1 MVVNMGETY
10 KFSWKSRKLY
20 VDIMASFFFIIFGTT
35 IATTWYTYESNSE
48 SLINVSEEL
57 LTHISKF
64 SVDKVISYLN
74 QAQLITHLGADIV
87 KEKSPISNTNQP
99 LIAFM
104 EGILRSYPYLSSIY
118 IGTEDGKFL
127 QVQRLDKGSTYR
139 TDPSRRLPGGSVAS
153 IRYINRDN
161 GEVSEVWEYQ
171 DSEGKI
177 LDRES
182 IPKVMYNHMIRDWY
196 VGVSQSRLP
205 QWSDV
210 YVFSST
216 KKPGITTGYPLLNA
230 DGNFVGVIAVDIE
243 MGSLS
248 EFLNE
253 TRISKDYAAFI
264 MTEKEEV
271 IASTD
276 KSQMIK
282 VEGDKIRAININ
294 ELDDKRIVLGYQKFR
309 NDEKDN
315 FTFEKDGIEY
325 ISSFSFFKGFEKKWS
340 IGLIVPIDTFVG
352 SIKDTQ
358 RKILLITFLIFLIS
372 VALIGFI
379 SRRIARPI
387 VLLSEEATRIKN
399 FELESNDEV
408 NTDIYELQ
416 LLSNS
421 ISSMR
426 MSMRAFSKF
435 IPKVLVAKLLRT
447 NQTVK
452 IGGKLRRITLLFS
465 DIVNFTSVSEHYPPE
480 KLVIH
485 LSEYFEEVTQ
495 IIMKANG
502 TIDKY
507 IGDAVM
513 AFWGAPIAD
522 KDQALNACR
531 AALSLQH
538 RLGNLNRQW
547 AIEGKPIL
555 ETRIGIHTGDVIVG
569 NMGSSDRMNYTALG
583 DTVNLAARLEGTNK
597 MYHTHIIISEEV
609 LQEVQDHCLVRP
621 VDLVA
626 VKGKAKGVKIYELV
640 GIFQDDPALLPSE
653 MQVNYCKLFTKA
665 FQLYLER
672 RWDAAISL
680 LEDVKSH
687 YGEDYTTM
695 LYLERCKNFKENP
708 PPEDWDGVVH
718 LTEK

>member
-1 MVVNMGETY
+1 MGNY

-20 VDIMASFFFIIFGTT
+20 VDILASFFFIAFGTT
-35 IATTWYTYESNSE
+35 IATTWYTYHSNSD
-48 SLINVSEEL
+48 SMVHISEDL
-57 LTHISKF
+57 LTQVSKF

-74 QAQLITHLGADIV
+74 QAQLITHLGADLV
-87 KEKSPISNTNQP
+87 KEKSPISNENQP
-99 LIAFM
+99 LVAFM

-127 QVQRLDKGSTYR
+127 QVKSLDASSTYR
-139 TDPSRRLPGGSVAS
+139 TDPSRALPGGSALS
-153 IRYINRDN
+153 IRYIDRVN
-161 GEVSEVWEYQ
+161 GEASETWQYQ
-171 DSEGKI
+171 DVEGKI
-177 LDRES
+177 LDQER

-196 VGVSQSRLP
+196 VSVSQSRAH

-216 KKPGITTGYPLLNA
+216 KKPGVTIGYPLLNA
-230 DGNFVGVIAVDIE
+230 HGDFVGVIGIDIE
-243 MGSLS
+243 MGSIS
-248 EFLNE
+248 EFLNQG
-253 TRISKDYAAFI
+253 RMSKDYVAFI

-276 KSQMIK
+276 KTQTVK
-282 VEGDKIRAININ
+282 VEGDKVRAINLN
-294 ELDDKRIVLGYQKFR
+294 ELTDKRVILGYQKFR
-309 NDEKDN
+309 NDQKDN

-325 ISSFSFFKGFEKKWS
+325 ISSFSFFPKTFEKKWS
-340 IGLIVPIDTFVG
+340 IGIIVPIDTFVG

-358 RKILLITFLIFLIS
+358 RNILFITFIIFLIS
-372 VALIGFI
+372 VSLIGFI
-379 SRRIARPI
+379 ARRIARPI
-387 VLLSEEATRIKN
+387 MMLSEEATRIKN

-416 LLSNS
+416 LLNNS

-435 IPKVLVAKLLRT
+435 IPKVLVAKLLKT

-452 IGGKLRRITLLFS
+452 IGGKLRRVTLLFS
-465 DIVNFTSVSEHYPPE
+465 DVVNFTTVSENYPPE
-480 KLVIH
+480 KLVLH

-513 AFWGAPIAD
+513 AFWGAPIVD

-538 RLGNLNRQW
+538 RLTNLNRQW

-555 ETRIGIHTGDVIVG
+555 ATRIGIHTGDVIVG

-597 MYHTHIIISEEV
+597 MYHTSVMISEEV

-621 VDLVA
+621 VDFVA
-626 VKGKAKGVKIYELV
+626 VKGKNKGVKIYELV
-640 GIFQDDPALLPSE
+640 GIFQDDPALLPTE
-653 MQVNYCKLFTKA
+653 QQVNYCKLFTKA
-665 FQLYLER
+665 FQLYTER
-672 RWDAAISL
+672 RWDAAISF
-680 LEDVKSH
+680 LEDIRSH
-687 YGEDYTTM
+687 YGDDFTTAM
-695 LYLERCKNFKENP
+695 YLERCNQFKENP
-708 PPEDWDGVVH
+708 PPEDWDGVMH

>member
-1 MVVNMGETY
+1 MEDY
-10 KFSWKSRKLY
+10 RFSWKSRKLY
-20 VDIMASFFFIIFGTT
+20 VDILASFFFITFGTT
-35 IATTWYTYESNSE
+35 LATTWYTYQSNSE
-48 SLINVSEEL
+48 SLIHVSDEL
-57 LTHISKF
+57 LTRVSKF

-74 QAQLITHLGADIV
+74 QAQLITHLGADIT
-87 KEKSPISNTNQP
+87 KDKSPISNQNKP

-127 QVQRLDKGSTYR
+127 QVKSLDSTSTYR
-139 TDPSRRLPGGSVAS
+139 TDPSRTLPGGSVAS
-153 IRYINRDN
+153 IRFIDREN
-161 GEVSEVWEYQ
+161 GDVSEIWEYQ
-171 DSEGKI
+171 DADGKI
-177 LDRES
+177 LDQES
-182 IPKVMYNHMIRDWY
+182 IPKVMYNHLIRDWY
-196 VGVSQSRLP
+196 VSVSQSRTP

-210 YVFSST
+210 YVFNST
-216 KKPGITTGYPLLNA
+216 KKPGITTGYPLINSQ
-230 DGNFVGVIAVDIE
+230 GSFVGVIAVDIE
-243 MGSLS
+243 MGSIS
-248 EFLNE
+248 AFLNE
-253 TRISKDYAAFI
+253 TRISPDYSAFI

-276 KSQMIK
+276 KNQMVK
-282 VEGDKIRAININ
+282 AEGEKIRAINLN
-294 ELDDKRIVLGYQKFR
+294 ELSDKRVVLGYQKFR
-309 NDEKDN
+309 NLDQNN

-325 ISSFSFFKGFEKKWS
+325 MSSFSYFPKTFEKKWS
-340 IGLIVPIDTFVG
+340 IGLIVPIDTFIG
-352 SIKDTQ
+352 SIKQTQ
-358 RKILLITFLIFLIS
+358 HKILLISFLIFLIS
-372 VALIGFI
+372 VGLIGFLA
-379 SRRIARPI
+379 RRIARPI

-399 FELESNDEV
+399 FELDNNNEV

-416 LLSNS
+416 LLNNS

-435 IPKVLVAKLLRT
+435 IPKVLVAKLLKT

-452 IGGKLRRITLLFS
+452 IGGKLRRVTLLFS
-465 DIVNFTSVSEHYPPE
+465 DVVNFTTVSENYPPE
-480 KLVIH
+480 KLVVH

-538 RLGNLNRQW
+538 RLADLNRKW
-547 AIEGKPIL
+547 AVEGKPIL

-597 MYHTHIIISEEV
+597 MYHTNIIISEEV
-609 LQEVQDHCLVRP
+609 LSEVHDHCLVRP
-621 VDLVA
+621 IDLVA
-626 VKGKAKGVKIYELV
+626 VKGKSKGVKIFELV
-640 GIFQDDPALLPSE
+640 GLFHDDPALLPTES
-653 MQVNYCKLFTKA
+653 QANYCKLFTKA

-672 RWDAAISL
+672 RWEAAINL
-680 LEDVKSH
+680 LEDIRSH
-687 YGEDYTTM
+687 YGDDYTTS
-695 LYLERCKNFKENP
+695 LYLDRCRTFKDNP
-708 PPEDWDGVVH
+708 PPEDWDGIVH
-718 LTEK
+718 LKEK

>member
-1 MVVNMGETY
+1 MGEY

-20 VDIMASFFFIIFGTT
+20 VDILASFFFITFGTT
-35 IATTWYTYESNSE
+35 LATTWYTYQSNSE
-48 SLINVSEEL
+48 SLIRVSEDL
-57 LTHISKF
+57 LTHVSKF

-74 QAQLITHLGADIV
+74 QAQLITHLGANIV
-87 KEKSPISNTNQP
+87 KEKSPISNENQP
-99 LIAFM
+99 LLAFM

-127 QVQRLDKGSTYR
+127 QVKSLDGSSTYR
-139 TDPSRRLPGGSVAS
+139 TDPSRTLPGGGVAS
-153 IRYINRDN
+153 IRFINREN
-161 GEVSEVWEYQ
+161 ENASEIWEYQ
-171 DSEGKI
+171 DADGKI
-177 LDRES
+177 LDHES
-182 IPKVMYNHMIRDWY
+182 IPKVMYNHRIRDWY
-196 VGVSQSRLP
+196 VSVSQSRSP

-216 KKPGITTGYPLLNA
+216 KKPGITTGHPLF
-230 DGNFVGVIAVDIE
+230 DSKGTFVGVIAVDIE
-243 MGSLS
+243 MGAIS

-253 TRISKDYAAFI
+253 TRISKEYGAFI

-271 IASTD
+271 IASTNKD
-276 KSQMIK
+276 QMVK
-282 VEGDKIRAININ
+282 VEGEKVRAININ
-294 ELDDKRIVLGYQKFR
+294 ELADKRFILGYQKFR
-309 NDEKDN
+309 NDQKDN
-315 FTFEKDGIEY
+315 FTFEKDGVEY
-325 ISSFSFFKGFEKKWS
+325 ISSFSFFPKTFEKKWS
-340 IGLIVPIDTFVG
+340 IGLIVPLDTFIG
-352 SIKDTQ
+352 GIKVTQ
-358 RKILLITFLIFLIS
+358 RKILLITFLIFLTS

-379 SRRIARPI
+379 ARRIARPI
-387 VLLSEEATRIKN
+387 ISLSEEATRIKN
-399 FELESNDEV
+399 FELDNNEEV
-408 NTDIYELQ
+408 KTDIYELQ
-416 LLSNS
+416 LLNNS

-452 IGGKLRRITLLFS
+452 IGGKLRRVTLLFS
-465 DIVNFTSVSEHYPPE
+465 DVVNFTTVSENYPPE
-480 KLVIH
+480 KLVLH
-485 LSEYFEEVTQ
+485 LSEYFEEITQ
-495 IIMKANG
+495 IIMKVNG

-513 AFWGAPIAD
+513 AFWGAPIVD

-531 AALSLQH
+531 AALSLQN
-538 RLGNLNRQW
+538 RLGHLNRRW
-547 AIEGKPIL
+547 AIEGRPVL

-609 LQEVQDHCLVRP
+609 LLEVQEHCLVRP
-621 VDLVA
+621 IDLVA
-626 VKGKAKGVKIYELV
+626 VKGKTKGVKIYELI
-640 GIFQDDPALLPSE
+640 GIFHDDPALLPSE

-680 LEDVKSH
+680 LEDIKKH
-687 YGEDYTTM
+687 FGDDYTTA
-695 LYLERCKNFKENP
+695 LYLERCTNFKENP
-708 PPEDWDGVVH
+708 PPEDWDGIVH

>member
-1 MVVNMGETY
+1 MENY
-10 KFSWKSRKLY
+10 RFSWKSRKLY
-20 VDIMASFFFIIFGTT
+20 VDILASFFFITFGTT
-35 IATTWYTYESNSE
+35 IATTWYTYHSNSE
-48 SLINVSEEL
+48 SMIQVSEDL
-57 LTHISKF
+57 LTHVSKF
-64 SVDKVISYLN
+64 SVAKVISYLN
-74 QAQLITHLGADIV
+74 QAQLITHLGADLV
-87 KEKSPISNTNQP
+87 KDKSPISNENQP
-99 LIAFM
+99 LVAFM

-127 QVQRLDKGSTYR
+127 QLKSLDSTSTYR
-139 TDPSRRLPGGSVAS
+139 TDPSRSLPGGSTTS
-153 IRYINRDN
+153 IRFINREGDK
-161 GEVSEVWEYQ
+161 VSEVWEYQ
-171 DSEGKI
+171 DAEGKI
-177 LDRES
+177 LDQES
-182 IPKVMYNHMIRDWY
+182 IPKVMYNHLIRDWY
-196 VGVSQSRLP
+196 VSVSQSRVS

-216 KKPGITTGYPLLNA
+216 KKPGITTGYPLINA
-230 DGNFVGVIAVDIE
+230 QGTFVGVIGVDIE
-243 MGSLS
+243 MGAIS

-264 MTEKEEV
+264 LTEKEEV

-276 KSQMIK
+276 KSQMVKAEGEK
-282 VEGDKIRAININ
+282 VRAINLN
-294 ELDDKRIVLGYQKFR
+294 ELSDKRVILGYQKFR
-309 NDEKDN
+309 NDQKDN

-325 ISSFSFFKGFEKKWS
+325 MSSFSFFPKTFEKKWS
-340 IGLIVPIDTFVG
+340 IGLLVPIDTFVG

-358 RKILLITFLIFLIS
+358 RKILFITFLIFLIS
-372 VALIGFI
+372 IGLIGFI
-379 SRRIARPI
+379 ARRIARPI
-387 VLLSEEATRIKN
+387 ILLSEEATRIKS
-399 FELESNDEV
+399 FELDSNEEV
-408 NTDIYELQ
+408 KTDIYELQ
-416 LLSNS
+416 LLNNS

-452 IGGKLRRITLLFS
+452 IGGKLRRVTLLFS
-465 DIVNFTSVSEHYPPE
+465 DVVNFTTVSENYPAE
-480 KLVIH
+480 KLVLH

-513 AFWGAPIAD
+513 AFWGAPIVD

-538 RLGNLNRQW
+538 RLSSLNRQW
-547 AIEGKPIL
+547 AIEGKPVL

-597 MYHTHIIISEEV
+597 MYRTHIIISEEV
-609 LQEVQDHCLVRP
+609 LQEVQENCLVRP

-626 VKGKAKGVKIYELV
+626 VKGKSKAVKIYELV

-653 MQVNYCKLFTKA
+653 MQVNYCHLFTKA
-665 FQLYLER
+665 FQLYMER

-680 LEDVKSH
+680 LEDIKAH
-687 YGEDYTTM
+687 YGDDFAATM
-695 LYLERCKNFKENP
+695 YLERCNNFKENP
-708 PPEDWDGVVH
+708 PPEDWDGVIH

>member
-1 MVVNMGETY
+1 MEKENY

-20 VDIMASFFFIIFGTT
+20 VDIMASFFFIAFGTT
-35 IATTWYTYESNSE
+35 LVTSWYTYQSNSE
-48 SLINVSEEL
+48 SMIEVSENL
-57 LTHISKF
+57 LTHVSHF
-64 SVDKVISYLN
+64 SVQKVISYLN
-74 QAQLITHLGADIV
+74 QAQLITHLGANLV
-87 KEKSPISNTNQP
+87 KENSPISNQNQP

-127 QVQRLDKGSTYR
+127 QVKSLDSSSTYR
-139 TDPSRRLPGGSVAS
+139 TDPSRPLPGGSIAS
-153 IRYINRDN
+153 IRYINRE
-161 GEVSEVWEYQ
+161 GGKVSEVWEYQ
-171 DSEGKI
+171 DAEGKI
-177 LDRES
+177 LDQES

-196 VGVSQSRLP
+196 VSVSQTRMP

-216 KKPGITTGYPLLNA
+216 KKPGITTGYPLTNA
-230 DGNFVGVIAVDIE
+230 EGVFFGVIAVDIE
-243 MGSLS
+243 MGAIS

-253 TRISKDYAAFI
+253 TRISKGYAAFI
-264 MTEKEEV
+264 LTEKEEV

-276 KSQMIK
+276 KSQMVK
-282 VEGDKIRAININ
+282 VEGEKVRAINLN
-294 ELDDKRIVLGYQKFR
+294 ELSDKRVIAGYQKFR
-309 NDEKDN
+309 NDQTDN
-315 FTFEKDGIEY
+315 FTFEKDGVEY
-325 ISSFSFFKGFEKKWS
+325 ISSFSFFPKEFTKKWS

-352 SIKDTQ
+352 SIKETQ
-358 RKILLITFLIFLIS
+358 RKIMLITFLIFLTS
-372 VALIGFI
+372 VTLIGFI

-387 VLLSEEATRIKN
+387 IQLSEEATRIKN
-399 FELESNDEV
+399 FELESNEEID
-408 NTDIYELQ
+408 TDIYELQ
-416 LLSNS
+416 LLNNS

-435 IPKVLVAKLLRT
+435 IPKVLVAKLLKT

-452 IGGKLRRITLLFS
+452 IGGKLRRVTLLFS
-465 DIVNFTSVSEHYPPE
+465 DVVNFTTVSENYPPE
-480 KLVIH
+480 KLVVH

-513 AFWGAPIAD
+513 AFWGAPIVD

-531 AALSLQH
+531 AALTLQQ
-538 RLGNLNRQW
+538 RLSHLNRQW

-609 LQEVQDHCLVRP
+609 YLEVKDRCLVRP

-626 VKGKAKGVKIYELV
+626 VKGKVKPVRIYELV
-640 GIFQDDPALLPSE
+640 GIFQDDPVLLPSE
-653 MQVNYCKLFTKA
+653 MQVNYCNLFSKA
-665 FQLYLER
+665 FQLYTER

-680 LEDVKSH
+680 LEDIKSH
-687 YGEDYTTM
+687 YGEDYTVA
-695 LYLERCKNFKENP
+695 LYLERCINFKENP
-708 PPEDWDGVVH
+708 PPEDWDGVMH

>member
-1 MVVNMGETY
+1 MEDY

-20 VDIMASFFFIIFGTT
+20 VDILASFFFITFGTT
-35 IATTWYTYESNSE
+35 LATTWYTYQSNSE
-48 SLINVSEEL
+48 SLIHVSEDL
-57 LTHISKF
+57 LTHVSKF

-74 QAQLITHLGADIV
+74 QAQLITHLGANIV
-87 KEKSPISNTNQP
+87 KEKSPISNENQP

-104 EGILRSYPYLSSIY
+104 EGILRAYPYLSSIY

-127 QVQRLDKGSTYR
+127 QVQSLDTASTYR
-139 TDPSRRLPGGSVAS
+139 TDPSRMLPGGSVAS
-153 IRYINRDN
+153 IRFINREN
-161 GEVSEVWEYQ
+161 ENASEIWEYQ
-171 DSEGKI
+171 NAGGRI
-177 LDRES
+177 LDHES
-182 IPKVMYNHMIRDWY
+182 IPKVMYNHRIRDWY
-196 VGVSQSRLP
+196 VGVSQSRSS

-216 KKPGITTGYPLLNA
+216 KKPGITTGYPLVDSKGA
-230 DGNFVGVIAVDIE
+230 FIGVIAVDIE
-243 MGSLS
+243 MGAIS

-264 MTEKEEV
+264 LTENEAV

-276 KSQMIK
+276 KSQMVK
-282 VEGDKIRAININ
+282 AEGDKVRAINLN
-294 ELDDKRIVLGYQKFR
+294 ELNDKRVILGYQKFR
-309 NDEKDN
+309 NEQKDN
-315 FTFEKDGIEY
+315 FTFEKDGVEY
-325 ISSFSFFKGFEKKWS
+325 ISSFSFFPKSFAKKWS
-340 IGLIVPIDTFVG
+340 IGLIVPLDTFIG

-358 RKILLITFLIFLIS
+358 RKILFITFLIFLTSI
-372 VALIGFI
+372 ALIGFI
-379 SRRIARPI
+379 ARRIARPI
-387 VLLSEEATRIKN
+387 ISLSEEATRIKN
-399 FELESNDEV
+399 FELDNNNEV

-416 LLSNS
+416 LLNNS

-447 NQTVK
+447 NQSVK
-452 IGGKLRRITLLFS
+452 IGGKLRRVTLLFS
-465 DIVNFTSVSEHYPPE
+465 DVVNFTTVSETYPPE
-480 KLVIH
+480 KLVLH
-485 LSEYFEEVTQ
+485 LSDYFEEVTQ
-495 IIMKANG
+495 IIMKENG

-531 AALSLQH
+531 AALSLQS
-538 RLGNLNRQW
+538 RLGHLNRQW
-547 AIEGKPIL
+547 AIEDKPVL

-609 LQEVQDHCLVRP
+609 LLEVGNHCLVRP
-621 VDLVA
+621 IDLVA
-626 VKGKAKGVKIYELV
+626 VKGKTKAVKIYELV
-640 GIFQDDPALLPSE
+640 GLFHDDPTLLPSE
-653 MQVNYCKLFTKA
+653 MQVNYCKLFSKA
-665 FQLYLER
+665 FQLYTER

-680 LEDVKSH
+680 LEDIKGH
-687 YGEDYTTM
+687 YGEDYTTT
-695 LYLERCKNFKENP
+695 LYLDRCNNFKENP

>member
-1 MVVNMGETY
+1 MAGMGDY

-20 VDIMASFFFIIFGTT
+20 VDIMASFFFITFGTT
-35 IATTWYTYESNSE
+35 LATTWYTYNSNSE
-48 SLINVSEEL
+48 SLLSVSKEL
-57 LTHISKF
+57 LTRVSKF

-87 KEKSPISNTNQP
+87 KDQSPISNDNKS
-99 LIAFM
+99 LLAFM

-127 QVQRLDKGSTYR
+127 QVKSLDATSTYR
-139 TDPSRRLPGGSVAS
+139 TDPSRILPGGSVAS

-161 GEVSEVWEYQ
+161 GVLSEMWEYQ
-171 DSEGKI
+171 DADGKI
-177 LDRES
+177 LDHEA
-182 IPKVMYNHMIRDWY
+182 IPKVMYNHLIRDWY
-196 VGVSQSRLP
+196 VSVSQSRTA

-210 YVFSST
+210 YVFNST
-216 KKPGITTGYPLLNA
+216 KKPGITTGYPLINVQ
-230 DGNFVGVIAVDIE
+230 GVFVGVIAVDIE
-243 MGSLS
+243 MGAIS

-253 TRISKDYAAFI
+253 TRISNDYAAFI

-276 KSQMIK
+276 KNQTVK
-282 VEGDKIRAININ
+282 VEGEKVRALNLN
-294 ELDDKRIVLGYQKFR
+294 ELNDKRVIMGYQKFR
-309 NDEKDN
+309 NLEIDN

-325 ISSFSFFKGFEKKWS
+325 VSSYSYFPKTFEKKWS
-340 IGLIVPIDTFVG
+340 IGLIVPIDTFIG
-352 SIKDTQ
+352 GIKVTQ
-358 RKILLITFLIFLIS
+358 RKILLITFLIFFIS
-372 VALIGFI
+372 VGLIGFI

-399 FELESNDEV
+399 FELSNNKEV
-408 NTDIYELQ
+408 ETDIYELQ
-416 LLSNS
+416 LLNNS

-426 MSMRAFSKF
+426 LSMRAFSKF
-435 IPKVLVAKLLRT
+435 IPKVLVAKLLKT
-447 NQTVK
+447 NQAVK
-452 IGGKLRRITLLFS
+452 IGGKLKQVTLLFS
-465 DIVNFTSVSEHYPPE
+465 DVVNFTSVSENYPPE
-480 KLVIH
+480 KLVVH
-485 LSEYFEEVTQ
+485 LSEYFEEITQ

-531 AALSLQH
+531 SALSLQY
-538 RLGNLNRQW
+538 RLGNLNRRW
-547 AIEGKPIL
+547 ANEDKPIL
-555 ETRIGIHTGDVIVG
+555 ETRIGIHTGEVIVG

-609 LQEVQDHCLVRP
+609 LQEIHDRCLVRP
-621 VDLVA
+621 VDLVT
-626 VKGKAKGVKIYELV
+626 VKGKLKPVKIYELV
-640 GIFQDDPALLPSE
+640 GIFHDDPALLPTD
-653 MQVNYCKLFTKA
+653 MQVNYCKMFAKA
-665 FQLYLER
+665 FQLYTER
-672 RWDAAISL
+672 RWDAAITM
-680 LEDVKSH
+680 LEDIKGH
-687 YGEDYTTM
+687 YGDDYTTM
-695 LYLERCKNFKENP
+695 IYLERCHNFKNNP
-708 PPEDWDGVVH
+708 PAEDWDGVVH

>member
-1 MVVNMGETY
+1 MESY
-10 KFSWKSRKLY
+10 RFSWKSRKLY
-20 VDIMASFFFIIFGTT
+20 VDILASFFFIAFGTT
-35 IATTWYTYESNSE
+35 LATTWYTYQSNSE
-48 SLINVSEEL
+48 SMIQVSEDL
-57 LTHISKF
+57 LTHVSKF
-64 SVDKVISYLN
+64 SVAKVISHLN
-74 QAQLITHLGADIV
+74 QAQLITHLGANLV
-87 KEKSPISNTNQP
+87 KDNSPITNKNQP
-99 LIAFM
+99 LISFM

-127 QVQRLDKGSTYR
+127 QVKSLDSSSTYR
-139 TDPSRRLPGGSVAS
+139 TDPSRPLPGGSAAS
-153 IRYINRDN
+153 VRFINR
-161 GEVSEVWEYQ
+161 EREKISEIWEYE
-171 DSEGKI
+171 DAEGKI
-177 LDRES
+177 LDQENV
-182 IPKVMYNHMIRDWY
+182 PKVMYNHLIRDWY
-196 VGVSQSRLP
+196 VSVSQSRAP

-216 KKPGITTGYPLLNA
+216 KKPGITTGYPLINSQ
-230 DGNFVGVIAVDIE
+230 GNFIGVIAIDIE
-243 MGSLS
+243 MGAIS

-282 VEGDKIRAININ
+282 VEGEKIRAINLN
-294 ELDDKRIVLGYQKFR
+294 ELSDKRIILGYQKFR
-309 NDEKDN
+309 NDQKDN

-325 ISSFSFFKGFEKKWS
+325 ISSFSFFPKTFEKKWS
-340 IGLIVPIDTFVG
+340 IGLIAPIDTFVG
-352 SIKDTQ
+352 SIKETQ
-358 RKILLITFLIFLIS
+358 QKILLITFLIFIIS
-372 VALIGFI
+372 IALIGFI
-379 SRRIARPI
+379 ARRIARPI
-387 VLLSEEATRIKN
+387 ILLSEEATRIKN
-399 FELESNDEV
+399 FVLDSNEEIH
-408 NTDIYELQ
+408 TDIYELQ
-416 LLSNS
+416 LLNNS

-435 IPKVLVAKLLRT
+435 IPKVLVAKLLKT

-452 IGGKLRRITLLFS
+452 IGGKLRRVTLLFS
-465 DIVNFTSVSEHYPPE
+465 DIVNFTAVSENYPPE
-480 KLVIH
+480 KLVLH

-513 AFWGAPIAD
+513 AFWGAPILD
-522 KDQALNACR
+522 KTQALNACR
-531 AALSLQH
+531 AALSLQL
-538 RLGNLNRQW
+538 RLASLNRQW

-597 MYHTHIIISEEV
+597 IYHTHIIISEEV
-609 LQEVQDHCLVRP
+609 LQEVQDRCLVRP
-621 VDLVA
+621 VDFVA
-626 VKGKAKGVKIYELV
+626 VKGKTKAVKIYELV

-653 MQVNYCKLFTKA
+653 AQVNYCHLFTKA
-665 FQLYLER
+665 FQLYTER

-680 LEDVKSH
+680 LEDIKEH
-687 YGEDYTTM
+687 YGEDFTTTM
-695 LYLERCKNFKENP
+695 YLERCINLKENP
-708 PPEDWDGVVH
+708 PPEDWDGIMH